1 MPAGGQ
7 GTITPYLALDAAK
20 LEIDR
25 YTEQGGSAAQTVGE
39 RVLERMDLS
48 VGATYSASF
57 KIGDGL
63 LKPSATV
70 AMTWNGESAGASVMR
85 SSFGLF
91 PTAAMVFEGPRR
103 EESSLN
109 YSAGF
114 SYETKDL
121 DLGLAYH
128 AGDDGLVTGGSLT
141 GSLSWRF

>member
-1 MPAGGQ
+1 M
-7 GTITPYLALDAAK
+7 ITPYLALDAAK

-91 PTAAMVFEGPRR
+91 PRQNPNTRLSANCYKLIDLMKSEKNFWAINYQRNARNTAIF
-103 EESSLN
+103 
-109 YSAGF
+109 
-114 SYETKDL
+114 
-121 DLGLAYH
+121 
-128 AGDDGLVTGGSLT
+128 
-141 GSLSWRF
+141 